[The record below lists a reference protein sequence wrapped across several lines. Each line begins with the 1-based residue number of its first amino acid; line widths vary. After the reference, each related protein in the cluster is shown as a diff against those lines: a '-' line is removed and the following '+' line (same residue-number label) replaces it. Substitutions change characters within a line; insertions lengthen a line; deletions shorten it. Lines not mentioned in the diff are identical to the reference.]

1 MNFPNGFLLLFI
13 TLPLLTFSTGCERNT
28 GNSSA
33 INEETEGL
41 SIGRMRVAI
50 WPEYDDPSLL
60 VIYDGK
66 FDEDSRFPIKTS
78 FLVPKGAIISD
89 ACSLS
94 HEGQHFCQLYKV
106 FDRGAYDEV
115 RLLLPYPNFYLSFHT
130 PAFSGIDRQREFP
143 YQIKA
148 NHPIRFMEIDIQ
160 QPLRSS
166 EFKITHANNSSLIH
180 EVPVESEVKGFNHF
194 SYKLENVEKDKEITF
209 TINYIK
215 NDPKPSVDIK
225 YSRMGEQNTWE
236 SPYKTQENVKK
247 FVYILAGSGI
257 FGILAAVSGFI
268 WLRRKRRRKE
278 LA

>member
-1 MNFPNGFLLLFI
+1 MNLPNYSIPLFI
-13 TLPLLTFSTGCERNT
+13 TLLLLVFSTGCEKGA
-28 GNSSA
+28 GNSLG
-33 INEETEGL
+33 IDEEAEGL

-66 FDEDSRFPIKTS
+66 FDEGLRFPIKTS

-94 HEGQHFCQLYKV
+94 HEGQHFCQLYKI
-106 FDRGAYDEV
+106 FDKGAYDEV

-130 PAFSGIDRQREFP
+130 PAFSEIDRNREFI

-148 NHPIRFMEIDIQ
+148 NHPIKFMEVDIQ

-166 EFKITHANNSSLIH
+166 AFNITPADNTSLPHA
-180 EVPVESEVKGFNHF
+180 EPVISKVKGFNHF
-194 SYKLENVEKDKEITF
+194 SYKLENIERGKEVTF

-215 NDPKPSVDIK
+215 DDQKPSIDIK
-225 YSRMGEQNTWE
+225 YSRMEGPKVWE
-236 SPYKTQENVKK
+236 SPYKAQENVKA
-247 FVYILAGSGI
+247 FVYLLAGTGI
-257 FGILAAVSGFI
+257 FGILAVAGGFI
-268 WLRRKRRRKE
+268 WLRKRRRRKE
-278 LA
+278 LL

>member
-1 MNFPNGFLLLFI
+1 MNFPNGSLLLFI
-13 TLPLLTFSTGCERNT
+13 TLPLLPFSTGCERNT
-28 GNSSA
+28 GTSSV

-130 PAFSGIDRQREFP
+130 PAFSGIDRYREFL

-166 EFKITHANNSSLIH
+166 TFKITPEDNSSLAH
-180 EVPVESEVKGFNHF
+180 EDPVESRAKGFNHF
-194 SYKLENVEKDKEITF
+194 SYKLKDVEKDREITF

-215 NDPKPSVDIK
+215 DDQKPSVDIK
-225 YSRMGEQNTWE
+225 YSRMDGQNTWE
-236 SPYKTQENVKK
+236 SPYKTQENIKK

-257 FGILAAVSGFI
+257 FGILSAAGVFI
-268 WLRRKRRRKE
+268 WLRRKKRRKE